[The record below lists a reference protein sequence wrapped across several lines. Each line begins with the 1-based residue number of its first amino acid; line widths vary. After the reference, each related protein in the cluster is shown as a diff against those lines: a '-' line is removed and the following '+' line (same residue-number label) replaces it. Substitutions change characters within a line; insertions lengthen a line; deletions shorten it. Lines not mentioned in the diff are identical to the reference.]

1 MRQAPPAQP
10 TPTNSYA
17 KRPPLGS
24 VPKLQ
29 VVAALC
35 LFGVALLPWI
45 EWGLS
50 FQEDRGIGIYYTLVQ
65 TVVNGSAPRL
75 GATWMYGVA
84 AGMAGALIGS
94 VVEAWWRP
102 TGVYQRWLSAG
113 GFALAAAS
121 AAAGAILIVGHFE
134 PRTTNYASAGV
145 TFGIAPGL
153 LAGMLVAWIG
163 AVLSIVHLTAP
174 RNPEHIPEPFA
185 PSPWGPLPGVVPP
198 GFHPALGRDW
208 VEYIE
213 RGEVPPGYV
222 PPSYG
227 PAVYPMPGHV
237 TPAYVPP
244 GQAGDAHAPGFGLL
258 AGIES
263 EDVVTA
269 GRLSVTEDGRTWS
282 FTVNPGERI
291 LVGRDPDAQ
300 IRLSDVRVA
309 ARHATIQRCP
319 EGWAVQ
325 DVDARRS
332 TRLIDAWGINR
343 PVHGEMTVPAGQLI
357 LGGVMVTL
365 YPSRD

>member
-1 MRQAPPAQP
+1 MREVPPAQP
-10 TPTNSYA
+10 TSSSTYG

-35 LFGVALLPWI
+35 LFGVSVLPWI

-50 FQEDRGIGIYYTLVQ
+50 YQQSRNIGIYYSLLQIVT
-65 TVVNGSAPRL
+65 NGSAERL

-84 AGMAGALIGS
+84 LGMAVALAGT
-94 VVEAWWRP
+94 VVEAALRP
-102 TGVYQRWLSAG
+102 PVMYPRWMSAA
-113 GFALAAAS
+113 GFSVAALAAAL
-121 AAAGAILIVGHFE
+121 GAILILGHFE
-134 PRTTNYASAGV
+134 GSGTDFVTDGM

-153 LAGMLVAWIG
+153 LAGMMVAWLG

-174 RNPEHIPEPFA
+174 RNPEHVPEPFA

-213 RGEVPPGYV
+213 RGETPPGYV

-227 PAVYPMPGHV
+227 PPVYPRPGHV

-244 GQAGDAHAPGFGLL
+244 GRAEITDWGPNFGRPGTDDGD
-258 AGIES
+258 S
-263 EDVVTA
+263 VTP
-269 GRLSVTEDGRTWS
+269 GRLVVAEDGVTWS
-282 FTVNPGERI
+282 FTVKPGERL
-291 LVGRDPDAQ
+291 LVGRDPEAQ
-300 IRLSDVRVA
+300 IRVSDPRVA

-325 DVDARRS
+325 DVDASRP

-343 PVHGEMTVPAGQLI
+343 PVRGEIVVPAGQLI
-357 LGGVMVTL
+357 MGGVMVTL
-365 YPSRD
+365 YPGQG